1 MKSKASGVV
10 ALCARANGRGRY
22 VDGWVRGV
30 ENTGTM
36 SINESG
42 FLRALVVSALVVV
55 FGTPVPQAGAQST
68 AAQAEKA
75 AKQALDTLAVSAFDA
90 SLKYAGQEMIA
101 RPVNGSTHE
110 IMYTIEGPG
119 PGEKGT
125 VQYRIYDNP
134 AAAAAHADPDLDQ
147 QRQEASENDTPHGQF
162 RTYHSNLSGSALAQ
176 DVPQTFH
183 CRALANKGS
192 WSRCYYYAGGESDIV
207 VVGTTNSTQANEA
220 IMITAMGA
228 QGLAEKK

>member
-1 MKSKASGVV
+1 MLA
-10 ALCARANGRGRY
+10 
-22 VDGWVRGV
+22 
-30 ENTGTM
+30 
-36 SINESG
+36 
-42 FLRALVVSALVVV
+42 VSAFFVVC
-55 FGTPVPQAGAQST
+55 GMQAPQAGAQSA

-75 AKQALDTLAVSAFDA
+75 AKQALDPLAVSAFDA

-110 IMYTIEGPG
+110 ITYTIEGPG

-147 QRQEASENDTPHGQF
+147 QKQEASENDTPHGQF
-162 RTYHSNLSGSALAQ
+162 RSYHSNLSGSALAQ